1 VVSNEQKTNNTPYL
15 ILVEIDRNYTELCS
29 ITNPVKIFRIMRSS
43 DQEIIDFLNQLIKLG
58 RQIIDESEK
67 EQKKALIDEYL
78 IKLKEIIEW
87 PHLKQINPLIT
98 MRIKNFET
106 APFVAYLKDLP
117 LTKHSFGIFKSNVS
131 NADKFINQQVSKIEL
146 GLEAI
151 RYFYKNK

>member
-1 VVSNEQKTNNTPYL
+1 
-15 ILVEIDRNYTELCS
+15 
-29 ITNPVKIFRIMRSS
+29 MRSS
-43 DQEIIDFLNQLIKLG
+43 DQEIIDFINQLIKLG
-58 RQIIDESEK
+58 QQIISESK
-67 EQKKALIDEYL
+67 KDQKKVL
-78 IKLKEIIEW
+78 IKEYVETLQEIIEW

-98 MRIKNFET
+98 MRIKNIET

-131 NADKFINQQVSKIEL
+131 DAEKYINQQVAKIEL